1 MVIDGRQLSLV
12 YNIESEAPTYALRDI
27 NISIGTNEIIG
38 ITGPSGSGKSSL
50 LYLLSGLKTPSSGTV
65 YYDDVDI
72 STYSSSEKA
81 NLRRTR
87 FGFIFQRHFL
97 IDYLSVLDNVLSVT
111 NSNTGDEIEKAMEL
125 LAQLKISHLS
135 GKKPY
140 QLSNGQ
146 RQKAAIARALINNP
160 EVIFADEPTASLDHN
175 NAREVMDVLES
186 CHTRSSIIV
195 ATHDRV
201 MLQNAGRI
209 IELWD
214 GQLVSY

>member
-1 MVIDGRQLSLV
+1 MV
-12 YNIESEAPTYALRDI
+12 YK
-27 NISIGTNEIIG
+27 IIG
-38 ITGPSGSGKSSL
+38 LTGPSGSGKSSL
-50 LYLLSGLKTPSSGTV
+50 LYLLSGLKTPSCGTV

-72 STYSSSEKA
+72 AAFSSSEKA
-81 NLRRTR
+81 NIRKTR

-97 IDYLSVLDNVLSVT
+97 IDYLSVLDNVLSVI
-111 NSNTGDEIEKAMEL
+111 NSNTDKDKEKAMEL
-125 LAQLKISHLS
+125 LTKLKISHLS
-135 GKKPY
+135 KKKPY

-160 EVIFADEPTASLDHN
+160 EVIFADEPTAFLDHN

-186 CHTRSSIIV
+186 YSTRSSSIV

-201 MLQNAGRI
+201 ILENAGRI